1 MQEFIHNI
9 AALFKVKTIISLVC
23 IFVFAYLAITQVI
36 TPDNVM
42 VIVSMVVAFYF
53 GTQSERKNSL
63 DKNDNSEYYVTS
75 NTNDGNNGGNEND
88 RTIGY

>member
-23 IFVFAYLAITQVI
+23 VFVFAYLAIKQII

-42 VIVSMVVAFYF
+42 TIVSMVIAFYF
-53 GTQSERKNSL
+53 GTQAVR
-63 DKNDNSEYYVTS
+63 DK
-75 NTNDGNNGGNEND
+75 
-88 RTIGY
+88 

>member
-23 IFVFAYLAITQVI
+23 IFVFAYLAIKQII

-42 VIVSMVVAFYF
+42 TIVSMVIAFHF
-53 GTQSERKNSL
+53 GTQAGK
-63 DKNDNSEYYVTS
+63 
-75 NTNDGNNGGNEND
+75 GN
-88 RTIGY
+88 

>member
-23 IFVFAYLAITQVI
+23 IFVFAYLSIKQII

-42 VIVSMVVAFYF
+42 TIVSMVIAFYF
-53 GTQSERKNSL
+53 GTQAVR
-63 DKNDNSEYYVTS
+63 DK
-75 NTNDGNNGGNEND
+75 
-88 RTIGY
+88 

>member
-23 IFVFAYLAITQVI
+23 IFVFAYLAIKQII

-53 GTQSERKNSL
+53 GTQAGK
-63 DKNDNSEYYVTS
+63 DK
-75 NTNDGNNGGNEND
+75 
-88 RTIGY
+88 

>member
-23 IFVFAYLAITQVI
+23 IFVFAYLAIKQII

-42 VIVSMVVAFYF
+42 TIVRMVIAFYF
-53 GTQSERKNSL
+53 GTQAVR
-63 DKNDNSEYYVTS
+63 DK
-75 NTNDGNNGGNEND
+75 
-88 RTIGY
+88 

>member
-23 IFVFAYLAITQVI
+23 IFVFAYLAITGVI

-42 VIVSMVVAFYF
+42 TIVSMVIAFYF
-53 GTQSERKNSL
+53 GTQAGK
-63 DKNDNSEYYVTS
+63 DKEKAVSA
-75 NTNDGNNGGNEND
+75 
-88 RTIGY
+88 R

>member
-23 IFVFAYLAITQVI
+23 IFVFAYLAIKQII

-53 GTQSERKNSL
+53 GTQ
-63 DKNDNSEYYVTS
+63 
-75 NTNDGNNGGNEND
+75 
-88 RTIGY
+88 

>member
-23 IFVFAYLAITQVI
+23 IFVFAYLAIEQII

-42 VIVSMVVAFYF
+42 TIVSRVIAFYF
-53 GTQSERKNSL
+53 GTQAGK
-63 DKNDNSEYYVTS
+63 DK
-75 NTNDGNNGGNEND
+75 
-88 RTIGY
+88 

>member
-23 IFVFAYLAITQVI
+23 IVVFAYFAIKQVI

-42 VIVSMVVAFYF
+42 VSV
-53 GTQSERKNSL
+53 
-63 DKNDNSEYYVTS
+63 
-75 NTNDGNNGGNEND
+75 
-88 RTIGY
+88 

>member
-23 IFVFAYLAITQVI
+23 IFVFAYLAITGVI

-42 VIVSMVVAFYF
+42 TIVSMVIAFYF
-53 GTQSERKNSL
+53 GTQAGK
-63 DKNDNSEYYVTS
+63 DN
-75 NTNDGNNGGNEND
+75 
-88 RTIGY
+88 

>member
-23 IFVFAYLAITQVI
+23 IFVFAYLAITGVI

-53 GTQSERKNSL
+53 GTQSERKNVIDNQQQSVYTINEGGE
-63 DKNDNSEYYVTS
+63 ND
-75 NTNDGNNGGNEND
+75 D

>member
-23 IFVFAYLAITQVI
+23 IFVFAYLAIKQII

-42 VIVSMVVAFYF
+42 TIVSMVIAFYF
-53 GTQSERKNSL
+53 GTQAEKR
-63 DKNDNSEYYVTS
+63 
-75 NTNDGNNGGNEND
+75 GGEK
-88 RTIGY
+88 